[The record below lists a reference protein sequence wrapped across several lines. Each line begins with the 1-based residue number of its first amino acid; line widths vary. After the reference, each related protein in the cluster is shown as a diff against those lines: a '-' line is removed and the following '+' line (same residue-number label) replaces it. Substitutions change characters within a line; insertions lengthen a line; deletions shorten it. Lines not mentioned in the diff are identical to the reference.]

1 MTTGCRPHRVSDN
14 LLCALQPQMPRLRLE
29 FRCARLPK
37 GRISRHSWGL
47 ELAGMWL
54 GKSGLRAVELNLKT
68 SARAAFEKDS
78 FTYQAN

>member
-14 LLCALQPQMPRLRLE
+14 LLYALQPQMPRLRME

-54 GKSGLRAVELNLKT
+54 GTGGLRGVELNLKNF
-68 SARAAFEKDS
+68 SSSS
-78 FTYQAN
+78 F